1 MIISGGKALDFAPQA
16 LAETTPISASNGY
29 WYAQQGLALAGKYAA
44 YGEIYRRQ
52 PWIFALINKLAR
64 STSRLPFMAWDKSG
78 DARLLDQSSPYA
90 RLWMRPCP
98 SMDVFRFWRWT
109 VSTFEIYGET
119 FWLKVRNPITKA
131 IIGFYPMHPSRTAV
145 HRLKNEVT
153 GEWEIWYVFTLGVA
167 SAGML
172 AVRDTEVV
180 PFLTFNPDDTM
191 RGLSQLEPLN
201 STLINED
208 ASRRAQLSAWTK
220 GARPALMISTDKAL
234 SDRAYTRLE
243 SKIGKV
249 HGGPDNAGGT
259 LLLEE
264 GAKPIPIQFTPVE
277 MDYINQR
284 KLDREEAC
292 GVIDVPPP
300 VVHIL
305 DRATFSNIT
314 EQMRSLYRDTMTPRL
329 AEYESVIEFYV
340 RPEFALM
347 GEAEARF
354 ALDEVLRGDFEKR
367 AVAVGQ
373 LIEHGVMKP
382 SEARPM
388 FDLGDGGPAADKL
401 YANAALQELGR
412 PAERVTV
419 TATAPASPGEADD
432 AQDAEND
439 AATQQDEAL
448 ASRQSGTRSVIE
460 YAPEPVRRGGR
471 PAKKGHER

>member
-16 LAETTPISASNGY
+16 LAETTPIASANGY
-29 WYAQQGLALAGKYAA
+29 YYAQQGLALAGKYAA

-52 PWIFALINKLAR
+52 PWIATLVNKVAR
-64 STSRLPFMAWDKSG
+64 SAARLPFRTWDTAG
-78 DARLLDQSSPYA
+78 DARTLDLTSPFA

-98 SMDVFRFWRWT
+98 SMDTFRFWRWT
-109 VSTFEIYGET
+109 VSTFEIYGES
-119 FWLKVRNPITKA
+119 FWLKVRNPATKQVM
-131 IIGFYPMHPSRTAV
+131 GFYPMHPSRTAV
-145 HRLKNEVT
+145 HRIQNPDT
-153 GEWEIWYVFTLGVA
+153 DEWEIWYVFTLGVA
-167 SAGML
+167 SAGL
-172 AVRDTEVV
+172 LTVRDTEVV

-208 ASRRAQLSAWTK
+208 ASRRAQLSAWNK

-234 SDRAYTRLE
+234 SDRAYGRLE
-243 SKIGKV
+243 AKIGKV

-264 GAKPIPIQFTPVE
+264 GAKPMPVQFTAVE
-277 MDYINQR
+277 MDYINSR

-292 GVIDVPPP
+292 SVFDIPPP

-314 EQMRSLYRDTMTPRL
+314 EQMRSMYRDTMTPRL
-329 AEYESVIEFYV
+329 AEYESVIEYHV

-347 GEAEARF
+347 GDAEGRF

-367 AVAVGQ
+367 AGAVAV
-373 LIEHGVMKP
+373 LVEKGVMKP

-388 FDLGDGGPAADKL
+388 FDLDDAGPVANKL

-432 AQDAEND
+432 AEDAEND
-439 AATQQDEAL
+439 AAQQQDQAL
-448 ASRQSGTRSVIE
+448 AGRQSGTRSVIE

-471 PAKKGHER
+471 PAKKKGG